1 VWYTSNKI
9 LEAPVLLPTL
19 GSNNSLNAKMQA
31 GASSEV
37 SVLTCWTSRHFILE
51 DTVLIKYLTLSKWY

>member
-1 VWYTSNKI
+1 
-9 LEAPVLLPTL
+9 VLLPTL

-37 SVLTCWTSRHFILE
+37 SVLIYRTSRHYILE
-51 DTVLIKYLTLSKWY
+51 DNDAHKVFNTFKMVLIS